1 MDKETRIKYFDNL
14 TSAPNSAYG
23 SMEVWYKNRR
33 QKLDV
38 YEIDLEYLLYNP
50 YNGRIASLVKSYE
63 KQNGRTLDPSDREDK
78 KMIEGFLWESNISSN
93 KTTKQS
99 LKDHKQLKYGI
110 VTKDGVIIDGN
121 RRAMLLNEIYGEDNE
136 NPRYFLGVVLN
147 ETLEENAKEIMRLET
162 TYQMGEDAK
171 VDYNAIEKYLKCQ
184 DLIDVGFTPKEIGKM
199 MGESETKI
207 TEYLSIMNL
216 MNEYLEQEQLGYG
229 GIYTRLDKTEGAFV
243 DLNNYLRRYEGGTSK
258 MVQWKY
264 DDSDLNDLKL
274 IYFDYIR
281 GIYNSKKSSDSG
293 DSKDYRFIGQ
303 TSKKGSF
310 FSNKEIWDKFR
321 VRHFENIDPINE
333 QEPTVDE
340 VRADH
345 PNERLDTL
353 LKSRDEAWANKA
365 DSVLKSNMGRSR
377 NALNNKILRDQ
388 PLELL
393 ESAKDKLE
401 SINTDSPAFLEDD
414 NVFQVVDEIRKLSD
428 SYKNMIKHHQKSK

>member
-14 TSAPNSAYG
+14 TSASNSAYG

-121 RRAMLLNEIYGEDNE
+121 RRAMLLNEIYREDNE

-207 TEYLSIMNL
+207 KEYLSIMNL

-258 MVQWKY
+258 I
-264 DDSDLNDLKL
+264 D
-274 IYFDYIR
+274 R
-281 GIYNSKKSSDSG
+281 KS
-293 DSKDYRFIGQ
+293 
-303 TSKKGSF
+303 
-310 FSNKEIWDKFR
+310 
-321 VRHFENIDPINE
+321 
-333 QEPTVDE
+333 
-340 VRADH
+340 
-345 PNERLDTL
+345 
-353 LKSRDEAWANKA
+353 
-365 DSVLKSNMGRSR
+365 
-377 NALNNKILRDQ
+377 
-388 PLELL
+388 
-393 ESAKDKLE
+393 
-401 SINTDSPAFLEDD
+401 
-414 NVFQVVDEIRKLSD
+414 VV
-428 SYKNMIKHHQKSK
+428 